1 MRSLTSQ
8 LKRMKEEEIFFMDY
22 LQLPR
27 NVRLYIEIETL
38 NGFETAYQI
47 KRSVKIG
54 KFTNIYIKP
63 VFVEVER

>member
-27 NVRLYIEIETL
+27 NVRLDIEIETL